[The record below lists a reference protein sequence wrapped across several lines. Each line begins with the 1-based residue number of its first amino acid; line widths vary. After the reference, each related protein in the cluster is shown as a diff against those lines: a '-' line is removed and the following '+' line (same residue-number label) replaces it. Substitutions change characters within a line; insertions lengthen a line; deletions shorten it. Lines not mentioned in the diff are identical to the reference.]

1 MISMY
6 CVVLLCLSMFF
17 NLALLVVFGRNK
29 KLRSALNMFIMAITI
44 LNLFG
49 SISELSFVIPTN
61 MKCK

>member
-6 CVVLLCLSMFF
+6 CVVLLLLSLFF
-17 NLALLVVFGRNK
+17 NISLLVVFGKHK
-29 KLRSALNMFIMAITI
+29 KLRSTLNMFIIAITI
-44 LNLFG
+44 LNLVG